1 MVFACLY
8 PSMFNRA
15 LRKRKGFFAT
25 GMQWLITLRS
35 GEIITGTTTAGSAGD
50 FPCRVNYRQ
59 LVAADKPGL
68 VLDIPH
74 FRKTIWHFI
83 ALMSPELDIWR
94 TCCLVITRIV

>member
-8 PSMFNRA
+8 PSMFNSRV
-15 LRKRKGFFAT
+15 RKRKGFFAT
-25 GMQWLITLRS
+25 GMQWLITLLQ

-50 FPCRVNYRQ
+50 FPMPGNYRQ

-68 VLDIPH
+68 VLDIAAL
-74 FRKTIWHFI
+74 RKTIWHFI
-83 ALMSPELDIWR
+83 ALMSPELDIMA